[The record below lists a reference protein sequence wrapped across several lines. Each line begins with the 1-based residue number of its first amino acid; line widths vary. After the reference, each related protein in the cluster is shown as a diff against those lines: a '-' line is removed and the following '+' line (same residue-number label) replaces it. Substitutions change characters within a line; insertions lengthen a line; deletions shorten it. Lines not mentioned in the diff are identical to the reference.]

1 MSVPSRLLA
10 SQDSAIWRSFL
21 LSEME
26 SVGQEVEA
34 SCRCGGSY
42 RADREELVEEL
53 QQAELLL
60 DCDTCSLQIL
70 VTLS

>member
-1 MSVPSRLLA
+1 MSVPCRLLA

-21 LSEME
+21 LSELE
-26 SVGQEVEA
+26 AAGQELA
-34 SCRCGGSY
+34 ARCRCGGSY

>member
-1 MSVPSRLLA
+1 MSVPPRLLA
-10 SQDSAIWRSFL
+10 GQDSAIWRSFL

-26 SVGQEVEA
+26 SVGQEGVA
-34 SCRCGGSY
+34 RCRCGGSY